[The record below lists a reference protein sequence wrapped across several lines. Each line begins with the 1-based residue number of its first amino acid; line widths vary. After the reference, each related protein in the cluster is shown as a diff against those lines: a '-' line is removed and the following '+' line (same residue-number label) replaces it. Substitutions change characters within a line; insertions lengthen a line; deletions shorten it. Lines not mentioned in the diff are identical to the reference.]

1 MSAEGL
7 SAIAGVLLSLCFS
20 YIPGVKDWFGELSK
34 QYKQSLMGVL
44 LIVVAGASFGVACTG
59 VYDVGVA
66 CTQAG
71 AIGLVETLIAALVA
85 NQSTYLITRK

>member
-1 MSAEGL
+1 
-7 SAIAGVLLSLCFS
+7 
-20 YIPGVKDWFGELSK
+20 
-34 QYKQSLMGVL
+34 
-44 LIVVAGASFGVACTG
+44 VACTG
-59 VYDVGVA
+59 VYDIGVA